1 MLFAA
6 ASVVILLLWSSI
18 YTKSLSRSSHKIIWC
33 SMYPLSHVFHF
44 LWPVGLKAQL
54 DGALHWYHRFMGLY
68 PFQAWILEAS
78 LSRMRYLSIQM
89 WWLSNYKVC
98 SSHNYMIFMHSPS
111 YIHLSRVHYELT
123 QWPVPSSWLNISV
136 GKSAAP
142 VSQGHGFETR
152 SSVIFFSGF
161 LFATVFVAY
170 TAAMVLHVLNSCTS
184 VLL

>member
-1 MLFAA
+1 
-6 ASVVILLLWSSI
+6 
-18 YTKSLSRSSHKIIWC
+18 
-33 SMYPLSHVFHF
+33 
-44 LWPVGLKAQL
+44 
-54 DGALHWYHRFMGLY
+54 LY

-98 SSHNYMIFMHSPS
+98 SSHNYMIFVHSPS

-123 QWPVPSSWLNISV
+123 QWPVPCSWLNISV

-142 VSQGHGFETR
+142 VSQGHGFETH